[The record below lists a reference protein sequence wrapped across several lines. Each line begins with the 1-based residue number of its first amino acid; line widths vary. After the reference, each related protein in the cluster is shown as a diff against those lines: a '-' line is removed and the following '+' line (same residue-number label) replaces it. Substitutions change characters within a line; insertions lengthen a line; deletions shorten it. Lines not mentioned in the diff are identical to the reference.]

1 MCRRFSSLVGPALR
15 VGVSGLRRR
24 LASERGF
31 ALPTVMLMTV
41 AAMGVATVGVMTSIE
56 GQSGVVR
63 DQGTKTALEVA
74 ESGVNQALLY
84 YNRGVSPCTAGEGAW
99 CGPVTGM
106 SVNGGGVS
114 YWTRL
119 GSGEACGVGNQ
130 VDCVEI
136 VSQGTVNG
144 VTRRVEVSA
153 STVPTEESPGL
164 GPFASAGVLSQE
176 SMTLD
181 SNAVIH
187 TGVATNGDITL
198 NSNARQCGKASVGI
212 GKKMTQEHNT
222 GYYSDAA
229 CKSKESTYLQ
239 QALTLPPV
247 NQGDAATNNDDGRLF
262 SQDLVSGNKSDACWN
277 GVNADG
283 KKGTCGSR
291 ELRVEHNSS
300 VTLSG
305 SVYSFC
311 KLTLLNNS
319 ALYVIA
325 GKSVTIYFDSPE
337 ACGYSSG
344 VTQLE
349 LAVQLADHLVQRQ
362 PDQRGDALRRLGNP
376 VNQSPAQQ
384 QYLGRRIVRPELR
397 RLRPALRSG
406 AEQQRALLRGDCRQ
420 VGAHGLERRRLVS
433 ERLGKLQPAGARIAG
448 NRGPLHA
455 LPLRRMLGG
464 GSKSSRRGVLARC
477 AGCGKRPRRSA
488 AKSADSR

>member
-1 MCRRFSSLVGPALR
+1 MALLKR
-15 VGVSGLRRR
+15 LSAR
-24 LASERGF
+24 LASEQGF
-31 ALPTVMLMTV
+31 AVPTVMLMTI
-41 AAMGVATVGVMTSIE
+41 AAMAVASVGVVASIQ

-84 YNRGVSPCTAGEGAW
+84 YNRGVAPCTAKEGEW

-106 SVNGGGVS
+106 SVNGGAVE
-114 YWTRL
+114 YWSRL
-119 GSGEACGVGNQ
+119 ASGDECEVGNQ

-144 VTRRVEVSA
+144 VTRRVDVSS
-153 STVPTEESPGL
+153 STVPTEESPGS

-187 TGVATNGDITL
+187 TGVATNGDMIL
-198 NSNARQCGKASVGI
+198 KSNARQCGKASVGI
-212 GKKMTQEHNT
+212 GKKLTQEQNT
-222 GYYSDAA
+222 GYYSDAL

-247 NQGDAATNNDDGRLF
+247 NQGDAATNNDNARLF

-277 GVNADG
+277 GFTAEG
-283 KKGTCGSR
+283 KASKNCDTR
-291 ELRVEHNSS
+291 ELVVEQNSS
-300 VTLSG
+300 VTLGG

-311 KLTLLNNS
+311 KLKLLNNS
-319 ALYVIA
+319 ALYVVA

-349 LAVQLADHLVQRQ
+349 LQSNSRITSSSGSPISVAMLFVGSEALSTKVLLNSNTSVEESC
-362 PDQRGDALRRLGNP
+362 DQNFVVYAPRSE
-376 VNQSPAQQ
+376 V
-384 QYLGRRIVRPELR
+384 ELNSNAR
-397 RLRPALRSG
+397 FCG
-406 AEQQRALLRGDCRQ
+406 A
-420 VGAHGLERRRLVS
+420 
-433 ERLGKLQPAGARIAG
+433 IAG
-448 NRGPLHA
+448 KSVHMDSNAVVWSASGSESFS
-455 LPLRRMLGG
+455 LP
-464 GSKSSRRGVLARC
+464 GVELPETAAHYTPYRFVEC
-477 AGCGKRPRRSA
+477 SAVEASPPDAGC
-488 AKSADSR
+488 

>member
-1 MCRRFSSLVGPALR
+1 MAMRNRPPSLKSRLLPERA
-15 VGVSGLRRR
+15 SGLHRR

-31 ALPTVMLMTV
+31 AVPTVMLMTV
-41 AAMGVATVGVMTSIE
+41 AAMAIAAVGVMASIQ

-63 DQGTKTALEVA
+63 DQGGKSALEVA

-84 YNRGVSPCTAGEGAW
+84 YNRGASPCAAAEGEW

-106 SVNGGGVS
+106 SVNGGAVS

-119 GSGEACGVGNQ
+119 ASGTACGVGNQ

-136 VSQGTVNG
+136 VSQGSVNG
-144 VTRRVEVSA
+144 VTRRVDVSA
-153 STVPTEESPGL
+153 STVPTEDSPGT

-198 NSNARQCGKASVGI
+198 RSNARQCGKASVGI
-212 GKKMTQEHNT
+212 GKKLASESNA
-222 GYYSDAA
+222 GYFSDGS
-229 CKSKESTYLQ
+229 CKTKESTYLQ

-262 SQDLVSGNKSDACWN
+262 SQDLVSGNKGDACWN
-277 GVNADG
+277 GVRADG
-283 KKGTCGSR
+283 KAGTCGSR
-291 ELRVEHNSS
+291 ELKVEHNSS

-319 ALYVIA
+319 ALYVVA

-337 ACGYSSG
+337 ACEQPSG

-349 LAVQLADHLVQRQ
+349 LQSNSRITSSSGSPINVAMLFVGSETLATKILLNSNTSVEESCDQNFVVYAPRSEVELDSNARFCGAIAGKTVHLDSHAEVWSAKGSESFSLPGVEIPETAAHYTPYRFVECSAVQA
-362 PDQRGDALRRLGNP
+362 
-376 VNQSPAQQ
+376 SP
-384 QYLGRRIVRPELR
+384 P
-397 RLRPALRSG
+397 
-406 AEQQRALLRGDCRQ
+406 
-420 VGAHGLERRRLVS
+420 
-433 ERLGKLQPAGARIAG
+433 
-448 NRGPLHA
+448 N
-455 LPLRRMLGG
+455 
-464 GSKSSRRGVLARC
+464 
-477 AGCGKRPRRSA
+477 AGC
-488 AKSADSR
+488 